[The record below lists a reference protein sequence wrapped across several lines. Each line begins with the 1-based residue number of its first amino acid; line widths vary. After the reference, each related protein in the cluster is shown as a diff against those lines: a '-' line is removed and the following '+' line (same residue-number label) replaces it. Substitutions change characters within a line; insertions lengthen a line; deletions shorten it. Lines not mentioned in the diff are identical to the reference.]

1 MGTATKARVKLLIA
15 RALSSFL
22 TPAAFVISVALI
34 AAVIA
39 SEIVW
44 GFGRNWMFYHVNH
57 VLFVDQ
63 NIGKV
68 DGIDARDITGE
79 GTKDILAGAE
89 SGIIHWYEQTGPGV
103 FGEARCLTLS
113 RKAPLGLISMEMGI
127 TRLSAPTSTGVRS
140 ASLNRTRCGIPA
152 ARGQGPSSK
161 PADLTFN
168 GSAVLLAHHDC
179 CAGSHPALDSDTPR
193 ARRNHR
199 HDADRESDIDRV

>member
-68 DGIDARDITGE
+68 DGIDA
-79 GTKDILAGAE
+79 GTSPVRVQKGILAGAE

-103 FGEARCLTLS
+103 FEQRTIWG
-113 RKAPLGLISMEMGI
+113 
-127 TRLSAPTSTGVRS
+127 STVSDAKQEG
-140 ASLNRTRCGIPA
+140 A
-152 ARGQGPSSK
+152 AWI
-161 PADLTFN
+161 
-168 GSAVLLAHHDC
+168 
-179 CAGSHPALDSDTPR
+179 
-193 ARRNHR
+193 
-199 HDADRESDIDRV
+199 DIDGDGDYEVVRADQHRGEISVFKQDTCGSRGTW